1 MTLTQI
7 QIISMVAGKYNKPKV
22 ENFKKLNL
30 YLAKVEQLKKI
41 QNERLGSRSEK

>member
-1 MTLTQI
+1 ME
-7 QIISMVAGKYNKPKV
+7 AGKYKKPKV

-41 QNERLGSRSEK
+41 QNERLGTRFKK

>member
-1 MTLTQI
+1 M
-7 QIISMVAGKYNKPKV
+7 AGNYSKPKV

-41 QNERLGSRSEK
+41 ENERLGTRFKK

>member
-1 MTLTQI
+1 M
-7 QIISMVAGKYNKPKV
+7 AGRYNKPKV

-41 QNERLGSRSEK
+41 ENERLGTRFKK

>member
-1 MTLTQI
+1 MI
-7 QIISMVAGKYNKPKV
+7 KYKKPKV

-41 QNERLGSRSEK
+41 ENERLGTRSKQ

>member
-1 MTLTQI
+1 ME
-7 QIISMVAGKYNKPKV
+7 AGRYNKPKV

-41 QNERLGSRSEK
+41 ENERLGTRFKK

>member
-7 QIISMVAGKYNKPKV
+7 QIIFMVAGRYNKPKV

-41 QNERLGSRSEK
+41 QNERLGTRSEK

>member
-1 MTLTQI
+1 
-7 QIISMVAGKYNKPKV
+7 MVTGRYNKPKV

-41 QNERLGSRSEK
+41 ENERLGTRFKK

>member
-1 MTLTQI
+1 MDD
-7 QIISMVAGKYNKPKV
+7 IIIFMEIKTYKKPKI

-41 QNERLGSRSEK
+41 ETLTNLIKKK

>member
-1 MTLTQI
+1 MLILI
-7 QIISMVAGKYNKPKV
+7 QTIFMVAGKYNKPKV

-41 QNERLGSRSEK
+41 QNERLGTRSEK

>member
-1 MTLTQI
+1 MLILI
-7 QIISMVAGKYNKPKV
+7 QIIFMEAGKYKKPKI

-41 QNERLGSRSEK
+41 QNERLGTRSEK

>member
-1 MTLTQI
+1 
-7 QIISMVAGKYNKPKV
+7 MVAGRYNKPKV

-41 QNERLGSRSEK
+41 ENERLGTRFKK